1 MSASKIVKFVQIT
14 PTYIHIP
21 TLHFESLYQAI
32 FDTCFNNLQNGESQ
46 GDFLILLSDKFNNIA
61 PITWSS
67 TKLKRVV

>member
-32 FDTCFNNLQNGESQ
+32 FDACFNNLQSGESQ